1 MNNLAEIATGGG
13 NGTAA
18 AAITMEQLLMAL
30 TQVVG
35 QQTNNRVMKNKETQ
49 TGTIK
54 EQKWDNPVAKSKV
67 NGRAPM
73 TVRNFRTKK
82 DAVSGARKPNSKNG
96 INNSINNKQTAK
108 DEAASNNSSINKK
121 DEPARKAAGKQKTL
135 QSKKETG
142 DDNGHEKEANGTVN
156 GDPDRCALFRGQ
168 SFPPFLVC

>member
-82 DAVSGARKPNSKNG
+82 DAVSGARKPNSKN
-96 INNSINNKQTAK
+96 SINNKQTAK

-135 QSKKETG
+135 HSKKETG